1 MLDLSETFIFDSIVH
16 AYNTDPSNYHNERYA
31 QGIAEMIYGAGALAM
46 PSGHKIT
53 AESWMRDWTVEEVTR
68 MLFLESDTDMATFQ
82 PLPLYAFEDGLTSEA
97 KAAKAA
103 REWPSRYLT
112 YADIDPV
119 GEDAIKELDE
129 QVEMLDPV
137 GVKMYPSSWTE
148 EDHTGWLMDDPE
160 VAYPVFER
168 ALEHGIENIDIHK
181 AIPFG
186 PTPGET
192 YDPQDVG
199 EAAASFPEL
208 DFSIVHGGAAF
219 CEETAWLLT
228 RYDNIYVNMEALPII
243 LTSSERKFAEILASF
258 VGTGGPGLYDKLF
271 WSSAAMAAH
280 PQAQL
285 EAFRDFQYPD
295 EVMREGGLFSA
306 VEQIT
311 DEQKRKMLGKNYADF
326 VGLDVEEARAEFV
339 GDEFDQRREE
349 EGLAAPYSETQSA
362 DAVV

>member
-46 PSGHKIT
+46 PPGHKIT

-119 GEDAIKELDE
+119 GEDAIEELDE

-168 ALEHGIENIDIHK
+168 ALEHGIGNIDIHK